1 MITKDILKSIEII
14 KKQNLQSKT
23 FEKLKND
30 SKVVFYALNGASN
43 IGFSKEND

>member
-1 MITKDILKSIEII
+1 MITKDIFKSIEII

-43 IGFSKEND
+43 IGFSKESD